1 MCGCSL
7 LQQRKTK
14 TGYVFWPI
22 TLPYQDYVG
31 MEDDVNY
38 SGGFPSRARWKQYV
52 PLLLFSYDL
61 RVLPQMLTWRFQHD
75 LDRGCYFQEGA
86 KVKME
91 MEVDT
96 AYIKSLDTVLD
107 WIHREVN
114 TSKTQVFFRTY
125 APVHFR
131 LVFVILSSSV
141 CILGFS
147 FPSSQS
153 TRSGFRT
160 PKHRPVWWTGLTVH
174 HHLPVFMV
182 SCFGGVGGLVLH
194 VSGGCCLP
202 MASGIHH
209 RHWTVI
215 VMADGY
221 RTNGGS

>member
-1 MCGCSL
+1 
-7 LQQRKTK
+7 
-14 TGYVFWPI
+14 
-22 TLPYQDYVG
+22 
-31 MEDDVNY
+31 
-38 SGGFPSRARWKQYV
+38 
-52 PLLLFSYDL
+52 
-61 RVLPQMLTWRFQHD
+61 
-75 LDRGCYFQEGA
+75 
-86 KVKME
+86 ME

-160 PKHRPVWWTGLTVH
+160 PKHRPV
-174 HHLPVFMV
+174 
-182 SCFGGVGGLVLH
+182 
-194 VSGGCCLP
+194 
-202 MASGIHH
+202 
-209 RHWTVI
+209 
-215 VMADGY
+215 
-221 RTNGGS
+221 